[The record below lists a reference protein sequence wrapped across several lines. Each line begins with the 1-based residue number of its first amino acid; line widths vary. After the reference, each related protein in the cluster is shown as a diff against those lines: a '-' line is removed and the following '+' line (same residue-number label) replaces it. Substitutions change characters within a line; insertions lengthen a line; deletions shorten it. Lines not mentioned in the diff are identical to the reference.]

1 MRDEQT
7 NFERAEENT
16 TFEVEKPS
24 PAEEARAVQGLSV
37 ETTQPVINHPA
48 NIGAPLPAT
57 GTGLH
62 GENASTPKPEPK
74 LGDYVARDT
83 AKDLEAQSRG
93 EISPLYDLKPKP

>member
-1 MRDEQT
+1 MSDQET
-7 NFERAEENT
+7 NHERLEGKMEFET
-16 TFEVEKPS
+16 EKPS
-24 PAEEARAVQGLSV
+24 PAAEAQAVFGLSV

-57 GTGLH
+57 GTGVH
-62 GENASTPKPEPK
+62 GENVSTPKPEPK
-74 LGDYVARDT
+74 VGDYVARDT